1 MDMIVIPEHR
11 AVHTCPQIC
20 SSMLPG
26 PGDGHGVPV
35 LVLGGSGI
43 KGDVPRCYTT
53 YPNASGLG
61 VR

>member
-35 LVLGGSGI
+35 LVLGGSGGI
-43 KGDVPRCYTT
+43 
-53 YPNASGLG
+53 GLE
-61 VR
+61 VSWT